1 MDRRES
7 MDMGKRRL
15 VIGRRSMGMAA
26 VFAASV
32 LLFSSGVYAGR
43 QELFPE
49 EGSGEEA
56 WEEETEEEFTEEEFT
71 EEATVESVEDP
82 GSVYDAGGESSARL
96 IVVYDLFSQT
106 EERIEV
112 PSNAAND
119 PGEGCGVGADEGA
132 EEWIIVPENA
142 IPLASWE
149 VPYYNQGNYGHVPFH
164 GGTLQN
170 SGCGILSFAM
180 VASALSG
187 RSVYPEEVA
196 SFASANGAD
205 PVSSWSAFGILAEAY
220 GVPLK
225 READGP
231 LWGGSGETIREEL
244 ERGNL
249 VLGSV
254 SGGMFDPLG
263 GGHYLVY
270 TGVDPGGYVRVQ
282 DPGSRARTE
291 NSPYLLQEA
300 LGNCKHYWVFGN
312 Y

>member
-7 MDMGKRRL
+7 VDIGKRRL

-56 WEEETEEEFTEEEFT
+56 WEEETEEEFTEDAA
-71 EEATVESVEDP
+71 EEAVEDP
-82 GSVYDAGGESSARL
+82 GTVHETGGESSARL
-96 IVVYDLFSQT
+96 IVVYDLFAQT

-112 PSNAAND
+112 LPNGDDAHGD
-119 PGEGCGVGADEGA
+119 VFGEGESGTA